1 MKSLGYAPDEEDM
14 NQMEEHEF
22 YSSLI
27 IKIGARCVTV
37 GGCEESELSQTKM
50 SAGCG
55 AEYGEQTSR
64 NRFEEHKGS
73 ELGFTNKDSESGNA
87 S

>member
-1 MKSLGYAPDEEDM
+1 M
-14 NQMEEHEF
+14 
-22 YSSLI
+22 
-27 IKIGARCVTV
+27 
-37 GGCEESELSQTKM
+37 GGCEESELSQTEM

-64 NRFEEHKGS
+64 NRFEEQRGS
-73 ELGFTNKDSESGNA
+73 EREITNKDSESGNA